1 MDFGLTIMIMKMM
14 PGDYRS
20 QIFPITASG
29 EPLLVTVN
37 VTILAFPEIHTLEVM
52 MMMIMIMM
60 IMITPWSSP
69 TQWTSSC

>member
-1 MDFGLTIMIMKMM
+1 MM
-14 PGDYRS
+14 PGYYRS

-52 MMMIMIMM
+52 MMMMMIMIMM